1 MNAGMLGHLRHG
13 MNTKTT
19 KISIHTGEFDFE
31 AEGGQFEVEER
42 ISQYKQEGFWGAM
55 LERIQETVELSKES
69 LSNTS
74 NSILFPQEVL
84 TFGLYWTIIR

>member
-1 MNAGMLGHLRHG
+1 MNAGILGHLRHG

-31 AEGGQFEVEER
+31 TEGGQFEVEER

-55 LERIQETVELSKES
+55 LERIQETVELSKE
-69 LSNTS
+69 
-74 NSILFPQEVL
+74 
-84 TFGLYWTIIR
+84 